1 MAGDLQ
7 ETCHFERPS
16 NVVRVCLSELSLAQR
31 LAGHLWSAEQ
41 VACRA
46 LAMGRR
52 AAQVFEVGGHLF
64 RVDRVLSAR
73 GATAEAD
80 AAFRES
86 LAIWQQS
93 HPYQEL
99 ESFLDAYLAQQ
110 ALWTGDPTR
119 ALAVAETA
127 GRVVHDH
134 PLALNSMQGSRLQGM
149 AHLALG
155 ALDAAA
161 ERLHV
166 ALTAAWTHNHVEEAL
181 LTLVPLAELHRRRSE
196 VEHARE
202 VLDLVWEPAVRGPYW
217 LCQADAPTVLARLE
231 WEAGQSAEAIAA
243 ATRDCALA
251 WCDGPPFAHHW
262 GLTAA
267 RELLLAWGA
276 SCPVL
281 PSLGGE
287 SDGNTNA
294 SCQPRLT

>member
-1 MAGDLQ
+1 
-7 ETCHFERPS
+7 
-16 NVVRVCLSELSLAQR
+16 
-31 LAGHLWSAEQ
+31 
-41 VACRA
+41 
-46 LAMGRR
+46 
-52 AAQVFEVGGHLF
+52 
-64 RVDRVLSAR
+64 
-73 GATAEAD
+73 
-80 AAFRES
+80 
-86 LAIWQQS
+86 
-93 HPYQEL
+93 
-99 ESFLDAYLAQQ
+99 
-110 ALWTGDPTR
+110 LWTGDPAR

-243 ATRDCALA
+243 TCAYALA

-267 RELLLAWGA
+267 REFLLAWGA

-281 PSLGGE
+281 PSFGG
-287 SDGNTNA
+287 
-294 SCQPRLT
+294 RV